1 MWCRNAL
8 NILIVWLVWWIVNI
22 TDLKS
27 DPQENT
33 EFNSSLMELA
43 NWKKIVLKKKLMGN
57 WQYEG

>member
-33 EFNSSLMELA
+33 ESNSSLMELA